1 MSRSRPR
8 RPVQTDPAHALLYDP
23 QALASVRDIPDI
35 DAVGATLGSYLPDPF
50 NERQGQAF
58 ARSFTERLSL
68 LWGPPGTGK
77 TTVLAGIVLGWLERA
92 WEEGAPVTIG
102 IGASNYNAI
111 DNLLTP
117 VLDLLEHRN
126 ARRRE
131 PPIPTRVV
139 RVRSSYSQP
148 PSDPRPQDVERNSG
162 SGRALARELEEPTGC
177 TVVGGTWMQL
187 EKLAKN
193 RPRDPEGVQE
203 EPVERPQVARW
214 FDLLLIDE
222 ASQVG
227 VAPAAAYF
235 LLLKESANVVLAGDH
250 RQLGPIYGFQMD
262 DTEGGLF
269 ECIFTYAQDTHGAV
283 RTSLDTNY
291 RTNEEIAAWPR
302 ERFYG
307 EGYEA
312 FHPRRRLELR
322 LPPPAPNPPENWPE
336 GVPWSE
342 QFVNILDPALPVAVV
357 TYEEKPYTLSN
368 PFEAQVV
375 AGLTLLYRRALED
388 EHGSLT
394 EEEFWGERL
403 GIVTPHRAQMS
414 RVRNLLENAARM
426 QPASLPFVDTVDR
439 FQGQERDLIIASY
452 TVADRD
458 FVASEAE
465 FILSARRFNVT
476 LTRARSKF
484 VMLVSD
490 ALVGHLPADAEVARE
505 AAHLQLF
512 VQNYCSSLDES
523 LSLTFTD
530 RGRGAAMPGR
540 LRGHH

>member
-1 MSRSRPR
+1 
-8 RPVQTDPAHALLYDP
+8 
-23 QALASVRDIPDI
+23 
-35 DAVGATLGSYLPDPF
+35 
-50 NERQGQAF
+50 
-58 ARSFTERLSL
+58 
-68 LWGPPGTGK
+68 
-77 TTVLAGIVLGWLERA
+77 
-92 WEEGAPVTIG
+92 
-102 IGASNYNAI
+102 
-111 DNLLTP
+111 
-117 VLDLLEHRN
+117 
-126 ARRRE
+126 
-131 PPIPTRVV
+131 
-139 RVRSSYSQP
+139 
-148 PSDPRPQDVERNSG
+148 VERNSG
-162 SGRALARELEEPTGC
+162 AGLALARELEEPARC
-177 TVVGGTWMQL
+177 TIVGGTWMQL
-187 EKLAKN
+187 EKLAKG
-193 RPRDPEGVQE
+193 RPRDPDGQQGSQEQSEGGPQL
-203 EPVERPQVARW
+203 RPQVARW

-250 RQLGPIYGFQMD
+250 RQLGPIYGFQLD

-269 ECIFTYAQDTHGAV
+269 ESIFTYAQDTHGAV

-312 FHPRRRLELR
+312 FHPSRRLALR
-322 LPPPAPNPPENWPE
+322 LPRPAPEHPENWPQD
-336 GVPWSE
+336 VPWSE
-342 QFVNILDPALPVAVV
+342 QFVSILDPALPVAVV
-357 TYEEKPYTLSN
+357 TYEERPYTLSN

-394 EEEFWGERL
+394 EEDFWGERL

-414 RVRNLLENAARM
+414 SVRNLLENAAGM
-426 QPASLPFVDTVDR
+426 EPTSLPFVDTVDR

-490 ALVGHLPADAEVARE
+490 ALVGHLPADAEVARD

-512 VQNYCSSLDES
+512 VQNYCSAVDQPVSLPFRE
-523 LSLTFTD
+523 
-530 RGRGAAMPGR
+530 RGRDTLMPCR
-540 LRGHH
+540 LRGYR